1 MALPTPLDPVPVDQL
16 AHMDYDKGAFILGLF
31 PLVAIGVIC
40 AAGLGL
46 YLFRRGKNWNE
57 IGEEMRLPED
67 DVTVQTIPDDEP
79 LSAARGDLKTSPRN
93 SFDPSKDDK

>member
-1 MALPTPLDPVPVDQL
+1 
-16 AHMDYDKGAFILGLF
+16 MDYDKGAFILGLF